1 MGLGKGHINVTNT
14 SGSQFRFK
22 MGGSKFRN
30 KKVEGNSGM
39 TACLSK
45 LGMITD
51 MLRIS
56 VWENLLLYW
65 SVDQYNK

>member
-1 MGLGKGHINVTNT
+1 MLPIPQVPSSDLKWVEVNLGI
-14 SGSQFRFK
+14 
-22 MGGSKFRN
+22 